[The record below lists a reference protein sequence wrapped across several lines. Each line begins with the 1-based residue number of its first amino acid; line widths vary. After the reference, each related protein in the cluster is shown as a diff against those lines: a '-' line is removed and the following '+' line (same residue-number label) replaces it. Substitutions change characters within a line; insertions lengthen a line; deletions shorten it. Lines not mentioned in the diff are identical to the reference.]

1 MRSQYRSKFNLRLRI
16 NTQCID
22 LKSKLENDEIVNKLQ
37 FYKIILRKVTP
48 KKQTKVVKC
57 TQNSR
62 CLRLKVSF
70 FRIQPSTNNLGSQ
83 AAEWKT
89 LTTTWAVSGV
99 CSCSV
104 FTVCPVDRS
113 VKSDTGALARWTN
126 TCYLW
131 MDDLNNKLLIARRP
145 LHFNILSG
153 NVSCR
158 HFGVIAKYLEHENN
172 QQVQRFHL
180 WCCL

>member
-1 MRSQYRSKFNLRLRI
+1 M
-16 NTQCID
+16 
-22 LKSKLENDEIVNKLQ
+22 
-37 FYKIILRKVTP
+37 TP

-57 TQNSR
+57 AQKPLFKVNSE
-62 CLRLKVSF
+62 F
-70 FRIQPSTNNLGSQ
+70 FRLQQSTNNLGSQ
-83 AAEWKT
+83 AAET

-113 VKSDTGALARWTN
+113 VNSDTGALARWTN

-131 MDDLNNKLLIARRP
+131 MNDLNNKLLITRRP

-153 NVSCR
+153 NVSCTDILASLPNIWSMKTISR
-158 HFGVIAKYLEHENN
+158 SKDFIYGAAFNRSTFIILNFKK
-172 QQVQRFHL
+172 
-180 WCCL
+180 

>member
-1 MRSQYRSKFNLRLRI
+1 MHNVLIWSQSWKVIKLWI
-16 NTQCID
+16 NYNFKISLGKWHRKNKQ
-22 LKSKLENDEIVNKLQ
+22 KLSNAQ
-37 FYKIILRKVTP
+37 R
-48 KKQTKVVKC
+48 
-57 TQNSR
+57 SR

-89 LTTTWAVSGV
+89 LKTTWAVSGI

-113 VKSDTGALARWTN
+113 ANSDTGALARWTN

-131 MDDLNNKLLIARRP
+131 MNDLNNKLLITRRP

-153 NVSCR
+153 NVSCTDILASLPNI
-158 HFGVIAKYLEHENN
+158 FGAWKQSAGPKISFMVLPLN
-172 QQVQRFHL
+172 L
-180 WCCL
+180 